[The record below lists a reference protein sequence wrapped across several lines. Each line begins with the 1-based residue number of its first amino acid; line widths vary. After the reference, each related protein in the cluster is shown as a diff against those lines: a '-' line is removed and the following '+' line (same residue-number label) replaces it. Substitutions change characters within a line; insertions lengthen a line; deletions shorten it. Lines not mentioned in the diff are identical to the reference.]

1 MDVGGAFEPQRR
13 RVAEELGAR
22 WDGEE
27 LVVDDFEAFLDA
39 YQMYEDGEYLI
50 DND

>member
-1 MDVGGAFEPQRR
+1 M
-13 RVAEELGAR
+13 AEELGAR

-27 LVVDDFEAFLDA
+27 LVVDDFEPFQDA
-39 YQMYEDGEYLI
+39 CQMYEDGEYLI